1 MADHRAET
9 TQSRY
14 PWRATV
20 RTLFAVVVALAS
32 LIPDLVAAGGLDP
45 DAPAV
50 ARVLAVAAAITRI
63 MALPSV
69 EEFLRRFVPW
79 LAASPRDDGPAA

>member
-1 MADHRAET
+1 MAKHRATT
-9 TQSRY
+9 TQARH

-20 RTLFAVVVALAS
+20 RTVFALVVGLAS
-32 LIPDLVAAGGLDP
+32 LVPDVVAAGGFDP

-50 ARVLAVAAAITRI
+50 VRVVAVAGAITRI

-69 EEFLRRFVPW
+69 EAFLREFFPW
-79 LAASPRDDGPAA
+79 LAAGTAEDH